1 MQILNFVK
9 SLLPKF
15 GKNRLQEDIN
25 ICRNELQNTVLP
37 SYESAAKAL
46 TELDSKE
53 AREFERQWAT
63 FVKTAKKGPLVASIK
78 KQLEGVQP
86 MLAFMDDF
94 AQKEFE
100 TEVIVAGMTV
110 LKSTVVRMV
119 ELAGFVST
127 YSLRFLNYLYVLE
140 TTHAMGKAGQMGSNL
155 TPGEITL
162 IKSHFM
168 EFCLALNALSRDV
181 KPTEKVLEKIPDILV
196 NKNIDASLRVFG
208 DAQIDPLGVFQVKG
222 FTSNPIYHIGTII
235 AEAQANRYKR
245 SKELKSILELR
256 LLNLQQVNAKEQDA
270 GTEREIEIIQ
280 SRIEALDEK
289 IRKVEESVQ

>member
-1 MQILNFVK
+1 MEILNFVK

-37 SYESAAKAL
+37 SYESAAKVL
-46 TELDSKE
+46 TSLNSKE
-53 AREFERQWAT
+53 AKEFERQWAT
-63 FVKTAKKGPLVASIK
+63 FVKTAKKGPLIASIK
-78 KQLEGVQP
+78 KQLENVQP
-86 MLAFMDDF
+86 MLSFLDDYS
-94 AQKEFE
+94 QKEFE
-100 TEVIVAGMTV
+100 TEIMTGAMTV

-127 YSLRFLNYLYVLE
+127 YSLRFLNYIYVLE
-140 TTHAMGKAGQMGSNL
+140 TTHATGNPGNVSSNL
-155 TPGEITL
+155 TPGEINL

-208 DAQIDPLGVFQVKG
+208 DAQVDPLGVFQVKG
-222 FTSNPIYHIGTII
+222 FTGNPIYHIGTII

-256 LLNLQQVNAKEQDA
+256 LLNLQQVNSKEQDP
-270 GTEREIEIIQ
+270 GVDREIEIIQ
-280 SRIEALDEK
+280 SRIDALDEK